1 MHRTSWQTQNV
12 FCQASCKMTLRRSQT
27 TDTRTHSYCPK
38 HAQKNSPKKKLEF
51 LINTVYFL
59 HPNPYNNRSTHSE
72 FRNFGKFE
80 FFYMGEHSWQHDKCA
95 EIAGE
100 GREALSGQMHTT
112 GWQSNPILR
121 KFSGL
126 KFHVMILDKTR
137 KCAEIPG
144 KGGWG
149 KLRLI
154 FVRGGRAGEL
164 RVEPEWNISFHETV
178 RASSLSLPW
187 LAIAGPFILNL
198 NLLQRPPSWA
208 DHSLPHSLTSCTWMQ
223 MDTPWLIPPC
233 LYMAMAFRP
242 KTLPLP
248 QLSLDPPQPAL
259 SEYCNEES
267 PRPYSVA
274 RTNKPVQ
281 S

>member
-1 MHRTSWQTQNV
+1 
-12 FCQASCKMTLRRSQT
+12 
-27 TDTRTHSYCPK
+27 
-38 HAQKNSPKKKLEF
+38 
-51 LINTVYFL
+51 
-59 HPNPYNNRSTHSE
+59 
-72 FRNFGKFE
+72 
-80 FFYMGEHSWQHDKCA
+80 MGEHSWQHEKCA

-112 GWQSNPILR
+112 GWQSNPKLR
-121 KFSGL
+121 RFSGL

-198 NLLQRPPSWA
+198 NLLQRSPSWA
-208 DHSLPHSLTSCTWMQ
+208 DHSLTHSLLAHGCRWTLHGWSHLASTWL
-223 MDTPWLIPPC
+223 WLSAPKLC
-233 LYMAMAFRP
+233 HFRN
-242 KTLPLP
+242 
-248 QLSLDPPQPAL
+248 
-259 SEYCNEES
+259 CH
-267 PRPYSVA
+267 
-274 RTNKPVQ
+274 
-281 S
+281 